1 MLTVAPSGKTKLEA
15 SSSTPSSRSTHRR
28 VTGNVAAEDDRQL
41 TLRLVGQDTTIAKS
55 EIVSREKSPVS
66 LMPERLLDDLS
77 DQQVRDLFEYI
88 KEGIN

>member
-1 MLTVAPSGKTKLEA
+1 MKLE
-15 SSSTPSSRSTHRR
+15 P
-28 VTGNVAAEDDRQL
+28 L
-41 TLRLVGQDTTIAKS
+41 
-55 EIVSREKSPVS
+55 PVS